1 MQAVG
6 RTRRSRWLAS
16 CKTLAMRPIACKKP
30 QKTLNEARD
39 AAPDAFRRGA
49 RQPAAGRRSM
59 PLGGA
64 KAAAAAAEPIVVYQS
79 SGFHL
84 VSFLLG
90 ILAALAAVAC
100 YAIQTD
106 ADPYMFDAPLGE
118 CVRDSAHRKKKAC
131 CLLYTSPSPR
141 DATLSRMPSSA

>member
-1 MQAVG
+1 
-6 RTRRSRWLAS
+6 
-16 CKTLAMRPIACKKP
+16 
-30 QKTLNEARD
+30 
-39 AAPDAFRRGA
+39 
-49 RQPAAGRRSM
+49 M

-100 YAIQTD
+100 YSVQTD
-106 ADPYMFDAPLGE
+106 ADPYLFDAPLGE
-118 CVRDSAHRKKKAC
+118 CVRDSAHRKQKLCEKDC
-131 CLLYTSPSPR
+131 
-141 DATLSRMPSSA
+141 

>member
-100 YAIQTD
+100 YSIQTD
-106 ADPYMFDAPLGE
+106 ADPYLFDAPLGE
-118 CVRDSAHRKKKAC
+118 CVRDSAHRKKCEKDC
-131 CLLYTSPSPR
+131 
-141 DATLSRMPSSA
+141 

>member
-1 MQAVG
+1 
-6 RTRRSRWLAS
+6 
-16 CKTLAMRPIACKKP
+16 
-30 QKTLNEARD
+30 
-39 AAPDAFRRGA
+39 
-49 RQPAAGRRSM
+49 M

-90 ILAALAAVAC
+90 ILAALATVAC

-106 ADPYMFDAPLGE
+106 ADPYLFDAPLGE
-118 CVRDSAHRKKKAC
+118 CVRDSAHRKKKC
-131 CLLYTSPSPR
+131 
-141 DATLSRMPSSA
+141 

>member
-1 MQAVG
+1 
-6 RTRRSRWLAS
+6 
-16 CKTLAMRPIACKKP
+16 
-30 QKTLNEARD
+30 
-39 AAPDAFRRGA
+39 
-49 RQPAAGRRSM
+49 M
-59 PLGGA
+59 PLGA
-64 KAAAAAAEPIVVYQS
+64 KAAAAAEPIVVYQP

-118 CVRDSAHRKKKAC
+118 CVRDSAHRKKKC
-131 CLLYTSPSPR
+131 
-141 DATLSRMPSSA
+141 